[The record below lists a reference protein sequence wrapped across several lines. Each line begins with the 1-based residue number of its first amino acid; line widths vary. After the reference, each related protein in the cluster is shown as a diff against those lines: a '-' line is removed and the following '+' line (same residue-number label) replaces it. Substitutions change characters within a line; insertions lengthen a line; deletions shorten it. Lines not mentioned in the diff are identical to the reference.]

1 MEIQQLD
8 LTVREL
14 VAGYE
19 YDGVDRVIYGVHFG
33 KKWKHHVR
41 NAQQQ
46 LARQGRIVRQ
56 DDGRWT
62 LTGSGQRD

>member
-1 MEIQQLD
+1 MKIQLHEI
-8 LTVREL
+8 TVREL

-46 LARQGRIVRQ
+46 LRRQGRIMRLA
-56 DDGRWT
+56 DGRWA
-62 LTGSGQRD
+62 LTDPGRSD